1 MTASIKGGAD
11 LAAFL
16 ASLPANLGRNVL
28 RGALKAGADEIAEGA
43 REGCRSAEVA
53 ATIKTT
59 SKSEPGVVSAKVVTK
74 GDGAYKAPWLE
85 HGTSAHFISVDDELR
100 QGRTVSRINRL
111 AKESDSSHSLVIGG
125 NFVGRA
131 VFNPGARAFPFMRP
145 AFDTRES
152 AAIAAIGN
160 RIATKLT
167 KAGLVTPDPV
177 GDEE

>member
-11 LAAFL
+11 LAAFI
-16 ASLPANLGRNVL
+16 ASLPANLERNVL
-28 RGALKAGADEIAEGA
+28 RGAMKAGAEEIAEGA

-85 HGTSAHFISVDDELR
+85 HGTSAHFISVDDEQS

-111 AKESDSSHSLVIGG
+111 AKEPDSSHSLVIGG
-125 NFVGRA
+125 KFVGRT
-131 VFNPGARAFPFMRP
+131 VFVRGAHPYPFMRP
-145 AFDTRES
+145 AFDTRQS
-152 AAIAAIGN
+152 AAITAIGN
-160 RIATKLT
+160 HIATKLT
-167 KAGLVTPDPV
+167 KAGLVTPGPA
-177 GDEE
+177 GEEE